1 MATPAV
7 PVPVPS
13 TFARR
18 LREDVAH
25 AREHVLL
32 TALLG
37 SPFLPRVVRRLLLNA
52 AGARAESAPG
62 VGFSLTGDPRNLS
75 VARGVY
81 FNRATTIEA
90 IAPVSIGANAAIGMQ
105 VLIMTSHHAIDADGR
120 WSDTAT
126 GRPVVIEDR
135 VWIGG
140 RATILPG
147 AHIEHDVVVAA
158 GAVVTGRLLAHG
170 VYAGVP
176 AKRIR
181 DLAGADP
188 ATDRRATA

>member
-1 MATPAV
+1 MRFGCATPHRPPNPGGRTATPA
-7 PVPVPS
+7 VPVPS

-37 SPFLPRVVRRLLLNA
+37 
-52 AGARAESAPG
+52 
-62 VGFSLTGDPRNLS
+62 
-75 VARGVY
+75 
-81 FNRATTIEA
+81 
-90 IAPVSIGANAAIGMQ
+90 
-105 VLIMTSHHAIDADGR
+105 
-120 WSDTAT
+120 
-126 GRPVVIEDR
+126 
-135 VWIGG
+135 
-140 RATILPG
+140 
-147 AHIEHDVVVAA
+147 EHDVVVAA
-158 GAVVTGRLLAHG
+158 GAVVTRRLLAHG

>member
-7 PVPVPS
+7 PVPSMLV
-13 TFARR
+13 RL
-18 LREDVAH
+18 LREDTAH
-25 AREHVLL
+25 AREHLVL
-32 TALLG
+32 TVLLG
-37 SPFLPRVVRRLLLNA
+37 SPFLPRVLRQLILKT
-52 AGARAESAPG
+52 AGAHVESAPG
-62 VGFSLTGDPRNLS
+62 PGFSLTGDPRNLS

-81 FNRATTIEA
+81 CNRGVTVEA
-90 IAPVSIGANAAIGMQ
+90 IAPVTIGANAAIGMQ
-105 VLIMTSHHAIDADGR
+105 VLIMTSHHPIDAEGR
-120 WSDTAT
+120 WSETPT

>member
-1 MATPAV
+1 MAV
-7 PVPVPS
+7 PVVPPAS
-13 TFARR
+13 SIPGAPSLGQL
-18 LREDVAH
+18 LREDAAQ
-25 AREHVLL
+25 AREHFVL
-32 TALLG
+32 TAVLG
-37 SPFLPRVVRRLLLNA
+37 SPFLPRVLRRLLLQA
-52 AGARAESAPG
+52 AGARAESSPG
-62 VGFSLTGDPRNLS
+62 TGFALTGDPRNLT
-75 VARGVY
+75 VARGVF
-81 FNRATTIEA
+81 FNRSVTVEAT
-90 IAPVSIGANAAIGMQ
+90 APVTIGANSAIGMQ
-105 VLIMTSHHAIDADGR
+105 VLITTSHHAIDDEGR

-126 GRPVVIEDR
+126 GRPVVIEER

-181 DLAGADP
+181 DLAGAERP
-188 ATDRRATA
+188 AI